1 MELIVFV
8 LLVVMLG
15 AATSVKWGG
24 DSTPA
29 MPDGHRQQG
38 L

>member
-1 MELIVFV
+1 MELIVFA
-8 LLVVMLG
+8 LLG
-15 AATSVKWGG
+15 TAATGVKWGG

-38 L
+38 R

>member
-1 MELIVFV
+1 MELIVFA
-8 LLVVMLG
+8 LLLALLG
-15 AATSVKWGG
+15 PAAMRWGR

-38 L
+38 R

>member
-1 MELIVFV
+1 MELIVFM
-8 LLVVMLG
+8 LLVGLLG
-15 AATSVKWGG
+15 PAALRWGE

>member
-1 MELIVFV
+1 MELIVSM
-8 LLVVMLG
+8 LLVAMLG
-15 AATSVKWGG
+15 PAALRWGE